1 MTGLTDPRFVRNLS
15 PRWLA
20 CALCGIAL
28 LASGCGSNPPESIAF
43 AEAAPSVSEPA
54 SGSFSPAQQ
63 ELIEFHASWLCEMQR
78 RTFASL
84 DDGDVAR
91 MEALVAA
98 GIDPSGYETFV
109 AGELVQQDVRDA
121 VLWSYQQ
128 RCRDE

>member
-1 MTGLTDPRFVRNLS
+1 
-15 PRWLA
+15 
-20 CALCGIAL
+20 
-28 LASGCGSNPPESIAF
+28 
-43 AEAAPSVSEPA
+43 
-54 SGSFSPAQQ
+54 
-63 ELIEFHASWLCEMQR
+63 MQR